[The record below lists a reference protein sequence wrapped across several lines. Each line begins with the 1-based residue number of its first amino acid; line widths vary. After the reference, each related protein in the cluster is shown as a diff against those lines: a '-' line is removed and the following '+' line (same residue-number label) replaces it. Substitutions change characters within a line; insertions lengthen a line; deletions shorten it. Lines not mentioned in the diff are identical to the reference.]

1 MRPNLHDVLYRRT
14 NIILAV
20 CGPLLLLT
28 FLIVRFSFVY
38 VLISLAVGLL
48 DGMISIDEIT
58 GGKMLSW
65 LSLPLLIAGQIVAAY
80 IAGLNAD
87 SFGLIIQFFLVVC
100 CVELIIVMVFR
111 SRLERFVTAR
121 R

>member
-1 MRPNLHDVLYRRT
+1 MAVRLLSLNQIEHRSHAPPN
-14 NIILAV
+14 N
-20 CGPLLLLT
+20 
-28 FLIVRFSFVY
+28 S
-38 VLISLAVGLL
+38 AVGLL
-48 DGMISIDEIT
+48 DAVISIDELT

-65 LSLPLLIAGQIVAAY
+65 LSLPLLMVGQIIAAY
-80 IAGLNAD
+80 IAGLSLD

-111 SRLERFVTAR
+111 SRIERFVTAR

>member
-1 MRPNLHDVLYRRT
+1 MLM
-14 NIILAV
+14 V

-28 FLIVRFSFVY
+28 FLFVRFSFVY
-38 VLISLAVGLL
+38 LALSTAVGLL
-48 DGMISIDEIT
+48 DAVISVDELT

-65 LSLPLLIAGQIVAAY
+65 LSLPLLMAGQIIAAY

-111 SRLERFVTAR
+111 ARIERFVTAKR
-121 R
+121 